1 MSITWRGAVLPLLL
15 LMVSACA
22 GGKPRFTDLP
32 GQGQDEGMPLV
43 QKEDLAGELLVTP
56 PAQRGEQVISENP
69 ESVLLLAGMAESTQV
84 VLLDTI
90 PPMPDSSQVVLAE
103 PLSGPRKEYQVQ
115 VAITPSADEAED
127 FKGRLSELL
136 EGEEVFVIFTNPY
149 YRIRV
154 GHNTK
159 KEEADLLL
167 KKLHDLGYT
176 GAMVI
181 PVTITPDDG
190 HTIQDRDTG

>member
-1 MSITWRGAVLPLLL
+1 MSITWKGAALPLLL

-22 GGKPRFTDLP
+22 GGKPRFTNLP
-32 GQGQDEGMPLV
+32 GQVQAEEVPLV

-69 ESVLLLAGMAESTQV
+69 ESVLSLAGMAESTQV
-84 VLLDTI
+84 ALLDTL
-90 PPMPDSSQVVLAE
+90 PPMPDTSQVDVVE
-103 PLSGPRKEYQVQ
+103 PLRGPRKEYQVQ

-127 FKGRLSELL
+127 FKGRLGELL
-136 EGEEVFVIFTNPY
+136 EGEEVFVIFTSPY

-154 GHNTK
+154 GHNTR

-176 GAMVI
+176 GAMII
-181 PVTITPDDG
+181 PVTITPDGG
-190 HTIQDRDTG
+190 HSIPDRDTG